1 MECILPTEETLHS
14 LKHSKLADPV
24 LLFASHMFHW
34 RRPKGCLDEACAS
47 LTVSFTV
54 LSFLSGQTTAGASV
68 GEYLINEALPVAIAM
83 VRDDGGHSP
92 LEAAEVL
99 VSCISCFLSPQHLQL
114 SSCFPCELVV
124 TNPVQQ
130 TPPPP
135 PLPSPRSI
143 ICSIPVKT
151 QTSCGQQTL
160 YLNRNEQARLTSP
173 TLRMSSA
180 ATSIHRADAV
190 TQVDVLKHTDSRGSF
205 YDDSTMLA
213 AALEALGHL
222 RLQDSTAVKPVV
234 RQLTRFLAREKV
246 LPSYHAV
253 VAQAGLRAFVEL
265 ALSTRPSTGLISK

>member
-1 MECILPTEETLHS
+1 MALATTASLDTEFAGFQILLKVFKARCHSSSSIAAPQTQAGQNPIPPPHTPTPSLPWSTSCMECISPTEETLHS
-14 LKHSKLADPV
+14 LKHSKSAAQV

-68 GEYLINEALPVAIAM
+68 GEYLINEALPLAIAM

-99 VSCISCFLSPQHLQL
+99 VSCICCFLSPQHLQL

-130 TPPPP
+130 PPPPPP

-160 YLNRNEQARLTSP
+160 
-173 TLRMSSA
+173 
-180 ATSIHRADAV
+180 
-190 TQVDVLKHTDSRGSF
+190 
-205 YDDSTMLA
+205 
-213 AALEALGHL
+213 
-222 RLQDSTAVKPVV
+222 
-234 RQLTRFLAREKV
+234 
-246 LPSYHAV
+246 
-253 VAQAGLRAFVEL
+253 
-265 ALSTRPSTGLISK
+265 